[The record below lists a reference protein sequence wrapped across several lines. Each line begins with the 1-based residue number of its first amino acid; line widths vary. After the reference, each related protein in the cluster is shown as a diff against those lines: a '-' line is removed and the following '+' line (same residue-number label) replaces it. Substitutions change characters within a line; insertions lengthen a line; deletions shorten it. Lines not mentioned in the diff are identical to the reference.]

1 MGKNPDGRHRRSQ
14 RQDSKETALAMMEGE
29 DVFLEEEKEKSLKRS
44 SFRLPN
50 AEPGKNCWLIYKI
63 TVKEAT
69 PLRSQNWS
77 GPF

>member
-1 MGKNPDGRHRRSQ
+1 
-14 RQDSKETALAMMEGE
+14 MMEGE

-44 SFRLPN
+44 RFRLPN

>member
-1 MGKNPDGRHRRSQ
+1 
-14 RQDSKETALAMMEGE
+14 MMEGE
-29 DVFLEEEKEKSLKRS
+29 DAFLEEEKEKSLKRS

-50 AEPGKNCWLIYKI
+50 AEPGKNSWLIYKI
-63 TVKEAT
+63 PVKETT

>member
-1 MGKNPDGRHRRSQ
+1 MGKNPDGQHRRSQ
-14 RQDSKETALAMMEGE
+14 RYDFKETALAMMEGE
-29 DVFLEEEKEKSLKRS
+29 DAFLEEEKEKSLKRS

-50 AEPGKNCWLIYKI
+50 AEPGKNSWLIYKI
-63 TVKEAT
+63 PVKETT